1 MDYRIT
7 EAWAIFICALAP
19 GILADLEKILHS
31 NTFTLVCVFTEV
43 FSIIGDKIL
52 QIKLFIS

>member
-1 MDYRIT
+1 MDYWVT
-7 EAWAIFICALAP
+7 EACAIFICALAP
-19 GILADLEKILHS
+19 GILTDLEKILHS

-43 FSIIGDKIL
+43 FSIISDKIL

>member
-1 MDYRIT
+1 MDHWIT

-19 GILADLEKILHS
+19 VILADLEKVLHS

-43 FSIIGDKIL
+43 FAIIGDKIL
-52 QIKLFIS
+52 QIKLFKS

>member
-1 MDYRIT
+1 MDYWIT
-7 EAWAIFICALAP
+7 EAWAICICALAP

-52 QIKLFIS
+52 QIKLFTS